1 MKDTSSSGNTI
12 LQWQWQKVPN
22 EKIKEN
28 TIDFIKKKIMTI
40 YHQIYKHAFE
50 FTILHIAKRYQML

>member
-28 TIDFIKKKIMTI
+28 TIDFIKKKNHDNIPSNLQTR
-40 YHQIYKHAFE
+40 
-50 FTILHIAKRYQML
+50 L